1 MPDMHKLYKKTIW
14 MYSNTNSHS
23 HSLRNIH

>member
-14 MYSNTNSHS
+14 MYSNTNSLFR
-23 HSLRNIH
+23 SLRNIH